1 MGRRRSIRSLC
12 DISKDKIT
20 FVEIRHRLSLIDFS
34 EIDVVFKLITKRPDT
49 VLVSIEIICDKD

>member
-12 DISKDKIT
+12 DIRKDKIT